1 VDQALAQARQ
11 IGWPVV
17 LKGVSRELVHK
28 SEAGAVQLDIRN
40 ETALRDAWQRIAAGL
55 AAHQPGAVL
64 DGCVVQP
71 MLQGGMELIVGCR
84 WDAQFGAVV
93 LVGSGGVLVEMLD
106 DVQMA
111 LAPVSAA
118 HAKRLIA
125 ALRIAPVLNG
135 ARGRRPADIDA
146 LADVVARLSS
156 LAAALGPR
164 LAELDINPLLV
175 REAGRGA
182 IALDGRATLSAP
194 TGEQP

>member
-1 VDQALAQARQ
+1 
-11 IGWPVV
+11 
-17 LKGVSRELVHK
+17 
-28 SEAGAVQLDIRN
+28 
-40 ETALRDAWQRIAAGL
+40 
-55 AAHQPGAVL
+55 
-64 DGCVVQP
+64 
-71 MLQGGMELIVGCR
+71 
-84 WDAQFGAVV
+84 
-93 LVGSGGVLVEMLD
+93 
-106 DVQMA
+106 
-111 LAPVSAA
+111 
-118 HAKRLIA
+118 LIA

-146 LADVVARLSS
+146 LADLVARLSS